1 MTPSPPSATQRQ
13 ALKSIPSPGSILIG
27 GMDRGIDYSE
37 LIEYLSVDSVPHIIL
52 MEATGKRIYAEIKDS
67 YPAFHDPD
75 RLHLVEHLSDAV
87 ELAKKVTPRGSALH
101 PLSRRCQLR
110 YLQEF

>member
-1 MTPSPPSATQRQ
+1 
-13 ALKSIPSPGSILIG
+13 
-27 GMDRGIDYSE
+27 MDRGIDYSE

-52 MEATGKRIYAEIKDS
+52 MEATGKRIYEEIKNS

-75 RLHLVEHLSDAV
+75 RLHLVEHLS
-87 ELAKKVTPRGSALH
+87 ECRGACEEGHPTWKRLH